1 MPMTDSVGPSLAVRA
16 AEMDEVPRIL
26 ELVAHSRSI
35 MRANGNDVQWDGYP
49 GADLIG
55 SDISKGIGHV
65 VTLDGLV
72 VGYFALLLEPEPT
85 YAYIEDG
92 QWLDDS
98 TPYGTIHRLAC
109 AEGVHGIA
117 QCAFAWS
124 EAQCASVRVDTHKSN
139 HIMLHIFQRHG
150 YTRCGVVYMRDGTP
164 REAYQKMLYPMVNAS
179 LKRYVEREILPRYN
193 HFDQAHR
200 LDHVQVVMAQ
210 SMELAGHYPEL
221 NPDMVYTIAAYHDTG
236 VVEGRERHHL
246 VSGRIVREDAELRQ
260 WFRPEEIETIAQ
272 AAEDHRAS
280 ASSEPRSLYGRIVA
294 EADRDIEP
302 LTIIRRT
309 VQYGLSHYPNLDR
322 EAQWQR
328 TLQHLHEKYA
338 EGGYLKL
345 YIPFSRNARQL
356 EKLRELIHDTDRL
369 HELVNRL
376 MELRIEN

>member
-1 MPMTDSVGPSLAVRA
+1 
-16 AEMDEVPRIL
+16 
-26 ELVAHSRSI
+26 
-35 MRANGNDVQWDGYP
+35 
-49 GADLIG
+49 
-55 SDISKGIGHV
+55 
-65 VTLDGLV
+65 
-72 VGYFALLLEPEPT
+72 
-85 YAYIEDG
+85 
-92 QWLDDS
+92 
-98 TPYGTIHRLAC
+98 
-109 AEGVHGIA
+109 
-117 QCAFAWS
+117 
-124 EAQCASVRVDTHKSN
+124 
-139 HIMLHIFQRHG
+139 
-150 YTRCGVVYMRDGTP
+150 
-164 REAYQKMLYPMVNAS
+164 
-179 LKRYVEREILPRYN
+179 
-193 HFDQAHR
+193 
-200 LDHVQVVMAQ
+200 MAQ

-272 AAEDHRAS
+272 AVEDHRAS

-309 VQYGLSHYPNLDR
+309 VQYGLSHYPDLDR

-328 TLQHLHEKYA
+328 TLQHLNEKYA

-376 MELRIEN
+376 MELRVEN

>member
-1 MPMTDSVGPSLAVRA
+1 MGNCLPYSVRPAVKA
-16 AEMDEVPRIL
+16 EVPRIL
-26 ELVAHSRSI
+26 ELIAHSRSI
-35 MRANGNDVQWDGYP
+35 MRTNGNYAQWDGYP

-55 SDISKGIGHV
+55 SDIERGIGHAI
-65 VTLDGLV
+65 TSDGV
-72 VGYFALLLEPEPT
+72 IVGYFALLLEPEPT

-92 QWLDDS
+92 LWLDDT
-98 TPYGTIHRLAC
+98 TPYGTIHRLSC
-109 AEGVHGIA
+109 APNVHGIA
-117 QCAFAWS
+117 RCAFAWS
-124 EAQCASVRVDTHKSN
+124 ETRCASIRVDTHKNN
-139 HIMLHIFQRHG
+139 HIMLHIIQGLG
-150 YTRCGVVYMRDGTP
+150 YSRCGVVYMRDGTP
-164 REAYQKMLYPMVNAS
+164 REAFQKMLYPMVNAG

-210 SMELAGHYPEL
+210 SMELGGHYPEL

-246 VSGRIVREDAELRQ
+246 VSGRIVREDAELQ
-260 WFRPEEIETIAQ
+260 KWFSPEEIETIAQ
-272 AAEDHRAS
+272 AVEDHRAS
-280 ASSEPRSLYGRIVA
+280 SSSEPRSLYGRIVA

-309 VQYGLSHYPNLDR
+309 VQYGLSHYPDLDR

-328 TLQHLHEKYA
+328 TLQHLNEKYA

-345 YIPFSRNARQL
+345 YIPYSRNARQL

-369 HELVNRL
+369 HECVNELVDVL
-376 MELRIEN
+376 MR

>member
-65 VTLDGLV
+65 VTLDGV
-72 VGYFALLLEPEPT
+72 AVGYFALLLEPEPT
-85 YAYIEDG
+85 YAYIEEG
-92 QWLDDS
+92 QWLDDT
-98 TPYGTIHRLAC
+98 TPYCTIHRLAC

-246 VSGRIVREDAELRQ
+246 VSGRIVREDTELRQ
-260 WFRPEEIETIAQ
+260 WFSPEEIETIAQ
-272 AAEDHRAS
+272 AVEDHRAS
-280 ASSEPRSLYGRIVA
+280 SSSEPRSLYGRIVA
-294 EADRDIEP
+294 EADRNIDIEV
-302 LTIIRRT
+302 IMQRT
-309 VQYGLSHYPNLDR
+309 LQYGLAHYPELER
-322 EAQWQR
+322 SQHIERA
-328 TLQHLHEKYA
+328 LQHLHEKY
-338 EGGYLKL
+338 GPHGYLKL
-345 YIPFSRNARQL
+345 WIPGSRNQ
-356 EKLRELIHDTDRL
+356 RELHRLWNMLDDEANIVAQLNTIFDRL
-369 HELVNRL
+369 S
-376 MELRIEN
+376 